1 MLADFNEKDLKSL
14 KSQISSELYK
24 ELTRTDNHAIPHLC
38 VLFDIDSR
46 NEDASETA
54 KAIIKRFKDRFK
66 KLVDLDDE
74 TEPVA
79 EKLDVSLID
88 LGSPPEEVARDV
100 ESRLVFLLE
109 INTSISYQ
117 SEVTKIANTSTKA
130 SRFRHKRM
138 VTIMERQEEEED
150 ALSQ

>member
-1 MLADFNEKDLKSL
+1 MTCPENGRIAAMN
-14 KSQISSELYK
+14 
-24 ELTRTDNHAIPHLC
+24 
-38 VLFDIDSR
+38 VLFDIDVR

-74 TEPVA
+74 SEPVA

-109 INTSISYQ
+109 INTSISFQ
-117 SEVTKIANTSTKA
+117 SEVTKIANNTTKA

-150 ALSQ
+150 ALSQQ